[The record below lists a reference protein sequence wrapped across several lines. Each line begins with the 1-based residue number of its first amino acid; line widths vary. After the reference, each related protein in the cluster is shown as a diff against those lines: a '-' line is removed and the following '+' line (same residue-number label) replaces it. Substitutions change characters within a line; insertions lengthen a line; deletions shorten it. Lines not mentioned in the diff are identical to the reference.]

1 MILAPHYELAVLET
15 LRDKLRC
22 KEIWVAGANKY
33 RNPDE
38 DLPADFVAKRE
49 LYYQALA
56 QPTDAEVFIRT
67 LQDKM
72 RDGLKRLDK
81 NMPTNQ
87 FVKLQA
93 KAGGW
98 IGLTPL
104 EAQAEP
110 PNLAKLKLELGKRWP
125 MTSILEMFKEAALR
139 IGFSSQFKSIS
150 DQNSTLD
157 PAVLQKRL
165 LLCLFAL
172 GTNAGIKRLS
182 ASEVGEEYLDL
193 MYVRQRYVTR
203 EALQNAIAQVC
214 NALFEIRMAS
224 VWGEATTTR
233 ASDSKHFP
241 ASNQNLLTRWHARY
255 RASGVTIYWHV
266 EKHSACI
273 FSQLRS
279 CASSE
284 VSSMINGVLRHC
296 TDMSIEKNFVDTNGQ
311 SEVGFAFC
319 HLLADRP
326 IGS

>member
-1 MILAPHYELAVLET
+1 
-15 LRDKLRC
+15 
-22 KEIWVAGANKY
+22 
-33 RNPDE
+33 
-38 DLPADFVAKRE
+38 
-49 LYYQALA
+49 
-56 QPTDAEVFIRT
+56 
-67 LQDKM
+67 
-72 RDGLKRLDK
+72 
-81 NMPTNQ
+81 
-87 FVKLQA
+87 
-93 KAGGW
+93 
-98 IGLTPL
+98 
-104 EAQAEP
+104 
-110 PNLAKLKLELGKRWP
+110 
-125 MTSILEMFKEAALR
+125 MTSLLEMFKEAALR

-224 VWGEATTTR
+224 VWGEATTTC

-284 VSSMINGVLRHC
+284 VSSMINGAKHLGRTLGFTLPPQASRERQQSVRAHGC
-296 TDMSIEKNFVDTNGQ
+296 RAVYARTN
-311 SEVGFAFC
+311 VGFELKVQAS
-319 HLLADRP
+319 LLAAVVMQ
-326 IGS
+326 